1 MAFRPLMK
9 VAVRRA
15 MRGINEAGT
24 LGFEAPLTIE
34 YPRKRH
40 ILYHIC
46 AASRKCR
53 THGQGDSIYLSIGCH
68 PTSLNTLFG
77 SLQAER
83 FSHPLLMFFT
93 RALHTCSSHVERTPR
108 PFPLGQVER
117 ATQIAPHMKSMRRA
131 CEKRSPV
138 SSGNG
143 VQLRFLGLSRIF
155 RQGCAM
161 PWHGGNRQPGATK

>member
-15 MRGINEAGT
+15 ERGVNEAGT

-53 THGQGDSIYLSIGCH
+53 AWPGRQHLLVHRLSSDVFRHIIW
-68 PTSLNTLFG
+68 
-77 SLQAER
+77 
-83 FSHPLLMFFT
+83 FFT
-93 RALHTCSSHVERTPR
+93 GRTLSTSSSHALHTCSSHVLFTRALPTWNGRLVRSPWGKSNDR
-108 PFPLGQVER
+108 LWAIWER
-117 ATQIAPHMKSMRRA
+117 AVCAFYQ

-138 SSGNG
+138 SRGNG

-161 PWHGGNRQPGATK
+161 PWAWG